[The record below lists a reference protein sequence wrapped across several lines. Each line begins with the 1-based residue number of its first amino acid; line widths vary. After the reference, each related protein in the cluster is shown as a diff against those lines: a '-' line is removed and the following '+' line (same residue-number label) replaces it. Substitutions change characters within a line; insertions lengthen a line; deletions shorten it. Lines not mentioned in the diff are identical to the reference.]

1 MFFTCSVRFSS
12 RMALETRLPGCI
24 SCACKIGMTLGIEAG
39 AQPSWL
45 SCTASCARL
54 VRGLEIWMWER
65 LPVGR
70 PHRMQQPPA
79 WFPEGDTIVAP
90 TVAHLYERTSGVYHV
105 SHHAYI
111 SYTNEMDTLQPQH
124 VEWRPYKR
132 ERILGLALS
141 TVCRADEDLWTMRCP
156 LICFYAVEY
165 HLPHRYL

>member
-1 MFFTCSVRFSS
+1 M
-12 RMALETRLPGCI
+12 
-24 SCACKIGMTLGIEAG
+24 
-39 AQPSWL
+39 Q
-45 SCTASCARL
+45 
-54 VRGLEIWMWER
+54 IWMWER

-124 VEWRPYKR
+124 VSLPAIYLTCSNLYGHSTQRSRCFQVEWRPYR
-132 ERILGLALS
+132 TERILALVLS

-165 HLPHRYL
+165 HLPHRVAQQFGRLQPCPPEDFSTSWQLHRYVA